1 VTKPNPLIKPKSQL
15 PQRPPQSVID
25 QAAKVWRANQ
35 NTMDHEAKVGV
46 LFKMAV
52 KLFPGARLQRKADG
66 TAHIVIPQKGTRP

>member
-1 VTKPNPLIKPKSQL
+1 MTKPNPLIKPKAPL
-15 PQRPPQSVID
+15 PQRPTQSMLD

-46 LFKMAV
+46 VFKMAV

-66 TAHIVIPQKGTRP
+66 TAHVVIPKEGTTP